1 MRLLPSFGSVGITV
15 QTIVKEWQQHSIDKL
30 LFNVF
35 VPKGFKSL
43 SELLPRGSPD
53 SSMQSYLQDLHV
65 WTTHNKMKINY
76 SKTKEMILGPLAKST
91 PDLLSAPSSADLPS
105 GIERVK
111 HFKLLGINISHD
123 FSWQTHVDV
132 ITSKAATRLYF
143 LKILKKSG
151 LSQQHL
157 LHFYLSVILPA
168 KYDTDTVYTHVDKQ
182 YASMVSFRSGSLLL
196 AVCHKDLSL
205 AH

>member
-1 MRLLPSFGSVGITV
+1 
-15 QTIVKEWQQHSIDKL
+15 
-30 LFNVF
+30 
-35 VPKGFKSL
+35 
-43 SELLPRGSPD
+43 
-53 SSMQSYLQDLHV
+53 
-65 WTTHNKMKINY
+65 
-76 SKTKEMILGPLAKST
+76 MILGPLAKSP
-91 PDLLSAPSSADLPS
+91 PDLPSAPSSSADLPS

-157 LHFYLSVILPA
+157 LHFYLSVIRPVLEYCSVVWHHSLSKTQCENLEAIQSRAIRIRPIYPVTVGMPYIFA
-168 KYDTDTVYTHVDKQ
+168 LSYAQIPSLHARREDTNKR
-182 YASMVSFRSGSLLL
+182 FF
-196 AVCHKDLSL
+196 
-205 AH
+205 